1 MSEKR
6 ELGDKSSRRCRFC
19 GGTPPEVTF
28 KKIAH
33 AIPESLG
40 NRGLTSAYECDGCNE
55 LFGSG
60 IENDLG
66 EWSKPTRTFARLSGK
81 NGIPTL
87 KKNSKGGWRVEAA
100 GKKLEVRSYEDD
112 PLYEVDETNRRVTF
126 TFKRGSYTPV
136 AVFKAFVKIGL
147 TLMPDEELEPFA
159 RTLDWIRHRDHSRS
173 WIGQAPLIH
182 TFQNGPMPND
192 KIIAL
197 VLRRKEGVTGI
208 PYSFLILGY
217 GNDVFQVV
225 LPAPAKDADVNGTT
239 FKLVPF
245 PSPGGPDPA
254 KYGRAKPKVVDMTG
268 RAVVRGEETQIRI
281 GYETARKIDPS
292 TLAPSKEDS

>member
-1 MSEKR
+1 M
-6 ELGDKSSRRCRFC
+6 
-19 GGTPPEVTF
+19 TF
-28 KKIAH
+28 KKVAH
-33 AIPESLG
+33 AIPEALG
-40 NRGLTSAYECDGCNE
+40 NRGLTSTYECDACNE

-66 EWSKPTRTFARLSGK
+66 EWSKPTRTFARLRGK

-87 KKNSKGGWRVEAA
+87 KKGSNGGWRVEAA
-100 GKKLEVRSYEDD
+100 GQKFEVRSYKDD
-112 PLYEVDETNRRVTF
+112 PFYQVDEANRCVTF
-126 TFKRGSYTPV
+126 TFKRGAYTPV

-147 TLMPDEELEPFA
+147 TLMPDDELAPFA
-159 RTLDWIRHRDHSRS
+159 RTLEWIRDRDHERS

-197 VLRRKEGVTGI
+197 VLRRKAGVTGV

-225 LPAPAKDADVNGTT
+225 LPAPAEDASVNGQTLT
-239 FKLVPF
+239 LVPF
-245 PSPGGPDPA
+245 PTPGGPDPL
-254 KYGRAKPKVVDMTG
+254 KYGRARPKTVDMTG
-268 RAVVRGEETQIRI
+268 RSVVRGEETQVRI
-281 GYETARKIDPS
+281 GYEAAHRVDPS
-292 TLAPSKEDS
+292 TLASSKSDG